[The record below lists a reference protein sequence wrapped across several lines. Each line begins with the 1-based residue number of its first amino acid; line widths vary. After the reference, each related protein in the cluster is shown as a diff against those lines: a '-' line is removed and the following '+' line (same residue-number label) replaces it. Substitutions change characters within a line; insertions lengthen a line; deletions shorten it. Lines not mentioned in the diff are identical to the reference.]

1 MGCSLLGVGI
11 AETAWGLLYPPTGD
25 FVYDLVIPFL
35 MVIFGVFLLLVTNRI
50 SLEDESE

>member
-25 FVYDLVIPFL
+25 VVYDVFIPFL
-35 MVIFGVFLLLVTNRI
+35 MIIFGVFLLLLTNRI
-50 SLEDESE
+50 PPENESE